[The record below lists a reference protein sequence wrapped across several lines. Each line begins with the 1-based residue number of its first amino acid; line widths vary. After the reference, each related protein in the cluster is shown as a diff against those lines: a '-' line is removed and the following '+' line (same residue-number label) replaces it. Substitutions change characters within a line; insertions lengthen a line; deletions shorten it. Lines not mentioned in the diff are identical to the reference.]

1 MAFPGS
7 ASGMA
12 DIGDRRGGRH
22 AAALRAAIT
31 AGLVGLAMAG
41 LAGRPVWAAVS
52 VYANNQARDCYI
64 AAKFGDKQRRGVAD
78 CTAAMVTG
86 VSKHDIAGM
95 LVNRGVIYLGYA
107 RYGLAIDDFD
117 ASIKLDA
124 TIGDAYVNR
133 GAALIAQKKYAEG
146 RADIDKGLPLGP
158 DEPQKAYYNRGLAD
172 DYLDDEKAAYFDYL
186 KASQLDPDWE
196 APKNELTR
204 FSVSVK

>member
-1 MAFPGS
+1 MAYPGF
-7 ASGMA
+7 ASDMV
-12 DIGDRRGGRH
+12 DVRDRRGDRH
-22 AAALRAAIT
+22 ARVPRCALA
-31 AGLVGLAMAG
+31 AGLVSLAVAG
-41 LAGRPVWAAVS
+41 LAGRPAWAAVS

-64 AAKFGDKQRRGVAD
+64 AAKFGDKQRRGVDD

-86 VSKHDIAGM
+86 MSKHDTAGM
-95 LVNRGVIYLGYA
+95 LVNRGVIHLGYA
-107 RYGLAIDDFD
+107 RYGLAVDDFN

-172 DYLDDEKAAYFDYL
+172 EYLDDEKAAYFDYL
-186 KASQLDPDWE
+186 KASQLDPDWD
-196 APKNELTR
+196 APKKELLR
-204 FSVSVK
+204 FNVSTK